1 MRSFEILRDSA
12 RGPLALI
19 RYDEERPYREQWS
32 GELLEPDGPALAPYA
47 LRTWARRNG
56 TTELGEAICAC
67 WVQDR
72 IMSPHRQL
80 GDEVLRGL
88 GLAEY
93 SEPDLLARLGGRR
106 HGDDFYVREVDG
118 A

>member
-1 MRSFEILRDSA
+1 
-12 RGPLALI
+12 
-19 RYDEERPYREQWS
+19 
-32 GELLEPDGPALAPYA
+32 
-47 LRTWARRNG
+47 
-56 TTELGEAICAC
+56 
-67 WVQDR
+67 
-72 IMSPHRQL
+72 MSSHRQL

-106 HGDDFYVREVDG
+106 HGDDFYVREIEE